1 MKTKELLELIK
12 FNKECFELTKD
23 NEFKVNN
30 IRLYRELKF
39 NTTFDKN
46 KKVEVSI
53 KPIKMSCLHFYWK
66 KYESDEI
73 ESEYGQ
79 EHYKHERELL
89 FN

>member
-1 MKTKELLELIK
+1 MNNKQIQELIK

-30 IRLYRELKF
+30 IRLYRELK
-39 NTTFDKN
+39 NTIDKN

-53 KPIKMSCLHFYWK
+53 KPIKMSCLHYFWK

-73 ESEYGQ
+73 ESEYWQ
-79 EHYKHERELL
+79 EFYKSQRE
-89 FN
+89 NMID